1 MANFAVLDQ
10 TNVVANII
18 VAETQEIAE
27 DVTKAICIEYTDE
40 NPAEIGWI
48 YDPVTGTFAPLETA

>member
-27 DVTKAICIEYTDE
+27 DVTQATCIEYT
-40 NPAEIGWI
+40 N
-48 YDPVTGTFAPLETA
+48 LS